1 MFSLKLAGADDD
13 FSLQGVWVFKT
24 FEILTTKHLNKKI
37 HYEKVSDYIKEKKK
51 VTCKWYINSLI
62 FPDIICSVASM
73 EVCVYH
79 KWILYG
85 KILKWNFWSFSFQNN
100 NNSKTKKKQ
109 TNKRHLSQ
117 YLEQHNFTKL
127 FYFII
132 LHEKGISKKWCN
144 NYVDRHFNKTAHINL
159 KILL

>member
-1 MFSLKLAGADDD
+1 MTSACKEFGCSRLLKFLPQNI
-13 FSLQGVWVFKT
+13 SIRKSIMKKWVI
-24 FEILTTKHLNKKI
+24 ILRK
-37 HYEKVSDYIKEKKK
+37 KKK

-79 KWILYG
+79 KCILYG
-85 KILKWNFWSFSFQNN
+85 KILKWNFWSFTFQNN